1 MIPEYKHD
9 KDKPIDFET
18 ALEGMPEIAQQIAQQ
33 STWAQY
39 EQAPDLS
46 DIPFITGRISTIGG
60 VGACLFWHTVWS
72 YAALRQPEM
81 VWIKPFSLR

>member
-33 STWAQY
+33 TAWAQY

-46 DIPFITGRISTIGG
+46 DIPEEYQKFIPDNIRKQQEDTRIYNIWLT
-60 VGACLFWHTVWS
+60 
-72 YAALRQPEM
+72 
-81 VWIKPFSLR
+81 KK

>member
-46 DIPFITGRISTIGG
+46 DIPEEYQKFIPDNIRKQQEDTRIYNIWLTKNN
-60 VGACLFWHTVWS
+60 W
-72 YAALRQPEM
+72 R
-81 VWIKPFSLR
+81 

>member
-18 ALEGMPEIAQQIAQQ
+18 VLEGMPEIAQQIAQQ

-46 DIPFITGRISTIGG
+46 DIPEEYQKFIPDNIRKQQEDTRIYNIWLT
-60 VGACLFWHTVWS
+60 
-72 YAALRQPEM
+72 
-81 VWIKPFSLR
+81 KK

>member
-9 KDKPIDFET
+9 KNKPIDIES

-33 STWAQY
+33 DAWSQY

-46 DIPFITGRISTIGG
+46 DIPEEYQKLIPDNIRKQQEDTRIYNIWLTK
-60 VGACLFWHTVWS
+60 
-72 YAALRQPEM
+72 R
-81 VWIKPFSLR
+81 

>member
-46 DIPFITGRISTIGG
+46 DIPEEYQKFIPDNIRKQQEDTRIYNIWLT
-60 VGACLFWHTVWS
+60 
-72 YAALRQPEM
+72 
-81 VWIKPFSLR
+81 KK

>member
-1 MIPEYKHD
+1 MRIDSIPEYKHD

-46 DIPFITGRISTIGG
+46 DIPEEYQKFIPDNIRKQQEDTRIYNIWLT
-60 VGACLFWHTVWS
+60 
-72 YAALRQPEM
+72 
-81 VWIKPFSLR
+81 KK

>member
-9 KDKPIDFET
+9 KDRSIDLEA

-33 STWAQY
+33 DAWSQY

-46 DIPFITGRISTIGG
+46 DIPEEYQKFIPENIRKQQEDTRIYNIWLT
-60 VGACLFWHTVWS
+60 
-72 YAALRQPEM
+72 
-81 VWIKPFSLR
+81 KK

>member
-46 DIPFITGRISTIGG
+46 DIPEEYQKFIPDNIRKQQEDTRIYNIWLTKK
-60 VGACLFWHTVWS
+60 FD
-72 YAALRQPEM
+72 
-81 VWIKPFSLR
+81 